1 MARETKL
8 QVAAINIAAHPHDDP
23 DVYVNLFDD
32 AMALTKDL
40 PSRGD
45 QRLLLQ
51 RTAKIKEDGRVRYID
66 GTIARFTH
74 IDMNQPWF
82 NFNTF
87 DQAEDNEVEEVNIPP
102 ELRPNYKGFA
112 YRFFPNK
119 HLLVFEN
126 KYRKGSISPG
136 IVASFFEQLFNSE
149 ELKDKYEQ
157 VNVNVIN
164 DEEVL
169 DEIFNISMLSTL
181 EIEITRPNP
190 DELGGLDE
198 DIQQRL
204 TSQHMN
210 KVRVNYASIP
220 GQSIEPDDK
229 TKKVAEVAVNNGYV
243 SGAGKDERGIRVEK
257 STKDHP
263 KTESM
268 KFDPDLMTF
277 SSAFNT
283 LAESYVR

>member
-1 MARETKL
+1 MAREIKL
-8 QVAAINIAAHPHDDP
+8 QVAAINIAAHPHNDL
-23 DVYVNLFDD
+23 DVYVNLFND
-32 AMALTKDL
+32 AMALTKDI

-51 RTAKIKEDGRVRYID
+51 RTEKIKEDGHVRYID

-74 IDMNQPWF
+74 IDMDQPWF

-87 DQAEDNEVEEVNIPP
+87 DQAEDNEVREVNIPP

-112 YRFFPNK
+112 YRFFPKK
-119 HLLVFEN
+119 HILVFEN

-136 IVASFFEQLFNSE
+136 IIASFFDQLFNSE

-169 DEIFNISMLSTL
+169 DEIFEIDLLSAL

-210 KVRVNYASIP
+210 KVRINYASIP
-220 GQSIEPDDK
+220 GRSIEPDEK

-243 SGAGKDERGIRVEK
+243 SGSGKDNRGIRVEK

-268 KFDPDLMTF
+268 KFDSDLMTF